1 MVGAFFLD
9 TSALVKKYMTETGS
23 TWIETLTD
31 AESDNKIILARV
43 TWVET
48 LSAFTR
54 LKRENRI
61 DPNVLTQT
69 INVFKADWESQ
80 FRIAEVEKSDYE
92 KAGELYN
99 HQNAADSANRSA
111 ADVGRY
117 NGIKN
122 IIYRL

>member
-80 FRIAEVEKSDYE
+80 FRIAEVEKSE
-92 KAGELYN
+92 SI
-99 HQNAADSANRSA
+99 HICFSR
-111 ADVGRY
+111 
-117 NGIKN
+117 
-122 IIYRL
+122 